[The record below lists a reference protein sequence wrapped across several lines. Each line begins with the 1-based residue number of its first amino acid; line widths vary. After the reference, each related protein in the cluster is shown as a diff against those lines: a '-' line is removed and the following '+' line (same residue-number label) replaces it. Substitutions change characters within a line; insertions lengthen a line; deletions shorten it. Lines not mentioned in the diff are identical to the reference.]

1 MHAYMRAG
9 EHAYLDLLRVRNF
22 CALAKLQKLVP
33 FQQISAVSIKNCRL
47 ANFLRFPSMLTEL
60 YYIPS

>member
-33 FQQISAVSIKNCRL
+33 SQQISAVSIKNCRL

-60 YYIPS
+60 YYFPS